1 MWILILNAGSAE
13 TWDSGLKSPFF
24 PGLGERQFSLWRRD
38 KIAWCEKTPLAVWHK
53 YPVVI
58 AGWKVALLGAV
69 QVKPHKRNISLNN
82 SIFPS
87 EMLLQR
93 HTFRGHTGSLTNLRF
108 ISFFPA
114 GNWDFWVVGMQ
125 EKVCGEGRVF
135 VSLWSWFPALL
146 HAGVGAVLGKFN
158 SQRNLCVCLQLVWD
172 GRAECVLSDLK
183 ELLLFWTLSL
193 NSN

>member
-1 MWILILNAGSAE
+1 M
-13 TWDSGLKSPFF
+13 
-24 PGLGERQFSLWRRD
+24 
-38 KIAWCEKTPLAVWHK
+38 WHK

-93 HTFRGHTGSLTNLRF
+93 HTFRVHTGSLTNLRF

-135 VSLWSWFPALL
+135 LFDPDSQHCSMLGLGLCLGNLMDKEICVCAFSWF
-146 HAGVGAVLGKFN
+146 GMGG
-158 SQRNLCVCLQLVWD
+158 
-172 GRAECVLSDLK
+172 LSV
-183 ELLLFWTLSL
+183 F
-193 NSN
+193 